1 MTAPRLAVVGAG
13 WWAANH
19 HVPSLAAYDGARLVA
34 LCDPQRDRALELADT
49 HGVPEVVTD
58 VADLRA
64 LDVDGVLVATPHA
77 THRDLAAQALDL
89 GWHVFV
95 EKPLT
100 TTAQDAVDLVTRAE
114 GAGLHLAVGYTDQ
127 YTPAATLV
135 REAVQSDIGEL
146 VQVMAEFSSG
156 TGSLFARAEEADPD
170 ADDAPED
177 QHPESYGAEA
187 GGGQAHTQLTH
198 VMGMVC
204 WVTDRQVAEVAAL
217 VDNRGREVD
226 VDDVA
231 AFRFTGGGTG
241 VVASSGMAG
250 PARGERH
257 VVRYLGTR
265 GVLDQDMMSGRAVLR
280 RSDGVDVTI
289 AAAHEDP
296 ERTWQPARTFA
307 DVIAG
312 RAVNPAPG
320 RQAAAAA
327 AFIDAALTS
336 ARTRTFVSVPQ
347 MP

>member
-13 WWAANH
+13 WWSANH
-19 HVPSLAAYDGARLVA
+19 HVPSLASYAGARLVA
-34 LCDPQRDRALELADT
+34 LCDPQRERAAELAER
-49 HGVPEVVTD
+49 HGVPDV
-58 VADLRA
+58 VADLAELERVG
-64 LDVDGVLVATPHA
+64 VDGVLVATPHT
-77 THRDLAAQALDL
+77 THHDLAAQALDL

-100 TTAQDAVDLVTRAE
+100 TTARDAADLVTRAE
-114 GAGLHLAVGYTDQ
+114 RAGLHLAVGYTDQ
-127 YTPAATLV
+127 YTPAARLV

-146 VQVMAEFSSG
+146 VQVMAEFSSS
-156 TGSLFARAEEADPD
+156 TGGLFARAEEASPD
-170 ADDAPED
+170 AGDAPED
-177 QHPESYGAEA
+177 QHPESYGAET
-187 GGGQAHTQLTH
+187 GGGQAQTQLTH

-217 VDNRGREVD
+217 VDHRGQEVD

-241 VVASSGMAG
+241 VVSSSGMAG
-250 PARGERH
+250 PGRAERH
-257 VVRYLGTR
+257 AVRYLGTH
-265 GVLDQDMMSGRAVLR
+265 GVVDQDMMSGRATLR

-289 AAAHEDP
+289 AAAHEEP

-327 AFIDAALTS
+327 VFIDAALTS
-336 ARTRTFVSVPQ
+336 ARTRAFVEVPQ
-347 MP
+347 LR